1 MAPLRECAALCRR
14 LHDSARRLE
23 GEARWLRLAPLAGR
37 EWFELLRGKLV
48 PQLTDDAFLIAA
60 VVGGTNIGK
69 SVVFNHL
76 AGVRASATS
85 PLASG
90 TKHPVC
96 LVPPGF
102 ESEHNLS
109 ELFDGFHLEEWSDA
123 EAALRES
130 NDDELFW
137 RTNADLPPNLLVLDT
152 PDIDSDAKVNWARA
166 DKIRRAADVLVAI
179 LTQQKYN
186 DAAVKA
192 FFRHAAAEDKAV
204 VIVFNQCVLPEDEA
218 YWPLWVGT
226 FCRET
231 GIVPELVYL
240 APADRNAAE
249 SMRLPFYER
258 RWPIEASEGR
268 QNVENFDTVQTDD
281 PEADAPGSSGSRS
294 NDEPRSLRE
303 DLSRLHF
310 DEVKLRSLR
319 GSLRQL
325 IDDRSGAPAW
335 LAEVAARS
343 DAFRGAAEHVSA
355 ERVVEV
361 HGWPVV
367 PFSLV
372 FEEFWSWW
380 KGHRTGWTRN
390 VTTFYDTVN
399 KGVSWPF
406 RAAREAIRGPE
417 VGDPIAAY
425 RATERDAVL
434 RTAEEVFSKLKLLGD
449 AGGELIRP
457 HFERLATGEKRAEL
471 IEFLKR
477 EHEASDVRT
486 ELRELIANDMR
497 DFLGNRPEVAGWL
510 KKLDLVA
517 VGSRPALSVLLFAV
531 GAHGAEVAAQG
542 LVNVAVDLFA
552 GTAATAAGDTL
563 FTKAAGNLGAAIFAR
578 LRAVPDKF
586 AARRAAWLA
595 SRLKEHLLGT
605 LPEDLQ
611 VAAHL
616 PQSEAF
622 REVEATIEELRRVL
636 SAELQPATIAS
647 R

>member
-1 MAPLRECAALCRR
+1 MAPLRDSAVLCRR
-14 LHDSARRLE
+14 LRDAAERLD
-23 GEARWLRLAPLAGR
+23 GQTRLLQLEPLAGR
-37 EWFELLRGKLV
+37 EWYELLRGKLL
-48 PQLTDDAFLIAA
+48 PQLTDDAFLIVA

-69 SVVFNHL
+69 TVVFNHL
-76 AGVRASATS
+76 AGGRVSATS
-85 PLASG
+85 PHASG

-102 ESEHNLS
+102 EEEHDLD
-109 ELFDGFHLEEWSDA
+109 ELFEGFQMQRWSDA

-130 NDDELFW
+130 DADELFW
-137 RTNADLPPNLLVLDT
+137 QTSSALPANLLVLDT

-166 DKIRRAADVLVAI
+166 DKIRRAADVLIAI

-186 DAAVKA
+186 DAAVKT
-192 FFRHAAAEDKAV
+192 FFRRAAAEDKAV
-204 VIVFNQCVLPEDEA
+204 VIVFNQVFLPEDEEH
-218 YWPLWVGT
+218 WRQWVGT

-240 APADRNAAE
+240 APSDRRAAE
-249 SMRLPFYER
+249 ELRLPFYER
-258 RWPIEASEGR
+258 AWPSSEAR
-268 QNVENFDTVQTDD
+268 DI
-281 PEADAPGSSGSRS
+281 EADAEGLQSLGFK
-294 NDEPRSLRE
+294 DKPRSLAD

-325 IDDRSGAPAW
+325 VDEHDGAQGW

-343 DAFRGAAEHVSA
+343 AAFRAAAEHVSA

-361 HGWPVV
+361 RGWPVV

-372 FEEFWSWW
+372 FDEFWGWW
-380 KGHRTGWTRN
+380 KSHRTGWTRN

-406 RAAREAIRGPE
+406 REARKALGGGEPT
-417 VGDPIAAY
+417 DPIAAY
-425 RATERDAVL
+425 QAAERDAVMQA
-434 RTAEEVFSKLKLLGD
+434 AEEVFDRLRLLGE

-457 HFERLATGEKRAEL
+457 HFERLATGEKRAAL
-471 IEFLKR
+471 IETLKR
-477 EHEASDVRT
+477 EHAAVDVRA
-486 ELRELIANDMR
+486 ELHELIVGDMR
-497 DFLGNRPEVAGWL
+497 SFFADRPEVAGWL

-542 LVNVAVDLFA
+542 LVNVAVDMFA
-552 GTAATAAGDTL
+552 GTAATAAGDTI
-563 FTKAAGNLGAAIFAR
+563 FSKAAGSLGAAIFTR
-578 LRAVPDKF
+578 LRAIPAKF
-586 AARRAAWLA
+586 AQRRAAWLA
-595 SRLKEHLLGT
+595 GHLKDHLLGT
-605 LPEDLQ
+605 LPEELR
-611 VAAHL
+611 AASRL
-616 PQSEAF
+616 PESEEF
-622 REVEATIEELRRVL
+622 REVEMVL
-636 SAELQPATIAS
+636 GELQRILEATTGEPVGV

>member
-1 MAPLRECAALCRR
+1 MVPLRECAALCRR
-14 LHDSARRLE
+14 LHDAAVRLD
-23 GEARWLRLAPLAGR
+23 GEAQWLQLAPLAGR

-76 AGVRASATS
+76 AGARASATS

-102 ESEHNLS
+102 ENEHDLS
-109 ELFDGFHLEEWSDA
+109 ALFEGFHLEKWSEA
-123 EAALRES
+123 EAALVES
-130 NDDELFW
+130 DRDELYW

-240 APADRNAAE
+240 APADRSAAE
-249 SMRLPFYER
+249 AMRLPFYER
-258 RWPIEASEGR
+258 EWPIEASGGR
-268 QNVENFDTVQTDD
+268 QPSELDCAGLDERTRG
-281 PEADAPGSSGSRS
+281 ADNPRS
-294 NDEPRSLRE
+294 PIPDETRSLRE
-303 DLSRLHF
+303 DLSRMHF

-325 IDDRSGAPAW
+325 LDDRSGAPAW
-335 LAEVAARS
+335 LQEIAARS

-361 HGWPVV
+361 RGWPVV

-380 KGHRTGWTRN
+380 KGHRTGWTRG
-390 VTTFYDTVN
+390 VTAFYDTVN

-406 RAAREAIRGPE
+406 RAARDALTGGE
-417 VGDPIAAY
+417 VSDPIAAY
-425 RATERDAVL
+425 RAAERDAVL
-434 RTAEEVFSKLKLLGD
+434 RAAEDVFAKLKLLGE

-477 EHEASDVRT
+477 EHEASDVRA
-486 ELRELIANDMR
+486 ELRDLISNDMR
-497 DFLGNRPEVAGWL
+497 DFLTNRPEVSGWL

-531 GAHGAEVAAQG
+531 GAHGVEVAAQG

-605 LPEDLQ
+605 LPDDLHH
-611 VAAHL
+611 AAHL
-616 PQSEAF
+616 PASAAF
-622 REVEATIEELRRVL
+622 RDVETTVSELRQAL
-636 SAELQPATIAS
+636 KSAFETAAEPART
-647 R
+647 

>member
-14 LHDSARRLE
+14 LHDAAIRLDT
-23 GEARWLRLAPLAGR
+23 EAQWLRLAPAVGR

-102 ESEHNLS
+102 EREHDLAR
-109 ELFDGFHLEEWSDA
+109 LFEGFRLEEWSEA

-130 NDDELFW
+130 EQDELFW
-137 RTNADLPPNLLVLDT
+137 RTNDDLPPNLLVLDT
-152 PDIDSDAKVNWARA
+152 PDIDSDAKVNWTRA

-204 VIVFNQCVLPEDEA
+204 VIVFNQCVLPEDEQ

-240 APADRNAAE
+240 SPADRNAAE
-249 SMRLPFYER
+249 ELRLPFYQR
-258 RWPIEASEGR
+258 QWPVPQDREGHEVAEGT
-268 QNVENFDTVQTDD
+268 QPLGVDQK
-281 PEADAPGSSGSRS
+281 
-294 NDEPRSLRE
+294 PRSLRE

-319 GSLRQL
+319 GSLRHLMDERQ
-325 IDDRSGAPAW
+325 GAPAW

-361 HGWPVV
+361 RGWPVV

-390 VTTFYDTVN
+390 VTSFYDTVN
-399 KGVSWPF
+399 KGVTWPF
-406 RAAREAIRGPE
+406 RAAREALRGPE
-417 VGDPIAAY
+417 VSDPIAAY
-425 RATERDAVL
+425 RTAERDAVL
-434 RTAEEVFSKLKLLGD
+434 RTAEEVFAKLKLLGD

-477 EHEASDVRT
+477 EHEASDVRS
-486 ELRELIANDMR
+486 ELRELIASDMR
-497 DFLGNRPEVAGWL
+497 EFLGNRPEVAGWL

-531 GAHGAEVAAQG
+531 GAHGAEIAAQG
-542 LVNVAVDLFA
+542 LVNIAVDMFA

-578 LRAVPDKF
+578 LRAIPDKF

-605 LPEDLQ
+605 LPEELQ
-611 VAAHL
+611 AAAHL
-616 PQSEAF
+616 PQSAAY
-622 REVEATIEELRRVL
+622 REVEEIVQQLRQAL
-636 SAELQPATIAS
+636 AS
-647 R
+647 SL